1 MISRKFNGEVVSY
14 PGSWDELNFFQYL
27 RLSLGVDSNPE
38 FVSIVTGMPLEKV
51 EYSTDIEGYN
61 AILNDFSWYAFA
73 PDEFKKPEN
82 LIIEG
87 RSIELP
93 KDIGTHST
101 RQFEQLKAI
110 IAELYVDGEPNHNA
124 VIQKYP
130 LMCAIYV
137 QPLLDGKYDYS
148 KVKELSDKLYMLP
161 VKDIIGLGDFFFKR
175 LIVLFSG
182 MTNEQQKPKKTKSRR
197 MLEFL
202 GL

>member
-14 PGSWDELNFFQYL
+14 PGSWDEINFFQYL
-27 RLSLGVDSNPE
+27 QLSLGVSSDAE
-38 FVSIVTGMPLEKV
+38 LVAIMTGMPIEQV
-51 EYSTDIEGYN
+51 EYSTDIVAYGD
-61 AILNDFSWYAFA
+61 ILNSFMWYADV
-73 PDEFKKPEN
+73 PEFKKPGS
-82 LIIEG
+82 LVIEG
-87 RSIELP
+87 KTIELP
-93 KDIGTHST
+93 KDIGNHSV

-110 IAELYVDGEPNHNA
+110 IAELYVDSEPNYNQ

-130 LMCAIYV
+130 MMCAIYI

-161 VKDIIGLGDFFFKR
+161 AKDIVGLGTFFFKR
-175 LIVLFSG
+175 LIDLLVG
-182 MTNEQQKPKKTKSRR
+182 MTNEQQKQKKTRSRR